1 MTMKNKKHKKQTWG
15 LKTNLNKLP
24 LIERRDSLVLLY
36 FLNEYQEQQKAFERL
51 KAIWINNLYK
61 LPKTSSES
69 YNSIKNGRHRV
80 LSRMKRIHDKY
91 MVRLRP

>member
-36 FLNEYQEQQKAFERL
+36 FLNEYQEQHKAFERL

-61 LPKTSSES
+61 LPKTSEKN

-80 LSRMKRIHDKY
+80 LSRMKRIYDKY